1 MRLDPGWP
9 NRELN
14 DNRYDD
20 ALVNL
25 HVGGNY
31 IQDIVYTRLGRKRE
45 RIFGQTQRRMSYFQ
59 ALVKED
65 GKNQEH
71 MHPAK
76 GNHEE
81 NKHSS

>member
-45 RIFGQTQRRMSYFQ
+45 RIFG
-59 ALVKED
+59 
-65 GKNQEH
+65 
-71 MHPAK
+71 
-76 GNHEE
+76 
-81 NKHSS
+81 